1 METERV
7 SSAVASIARTVLVR
21 LAPGEDL
28 FCGLRTV
35 CERHGL
41 RSGRIATMIGSLR
54 TASLVCVTPDPANPG
69 RVVYL
74 EPRTVEG
81 PLELI
86 AALLLGISEN
96 PLVILLMI
104 NIILLFAGMLLDAIS
119 IAYVFLPILA
129 PVIVTFGWDPIWFGV
144 MMTINMAIGQVTP
157 PVAVNLFVGA
167 RISGLT
173 MEQIA
178 RPAVGLIVAA
188 IAALALLTAFPVLTT
203 FLPRMMGLM

>member
-7 SSAVASIARTVLVR
+7 SSAETAIGRTILVR
-21 LAPGEDL
+21 LAPGEDV
-28 FCGLRTV
+28 FEGLRTV

-86 AALLLGISEN
+86 AVQGVFGRDDEKDELSIHLHAQVAGEDLR
-96 PLVILLMI
+96 PLAGHLADTGKNRILATAEI
-104 NIILLFAGMLLDAIS
+104 VLDAFEGPELRRS
-119 IAYVFLPILA
+119 FDEE
-129 PVIVTFGWDPIWFGV
+129 TGF
-144 MMTINMAIGQVTP
+144 T
-157 PVAVNLFVGA
+157 LFK
-167 RISGLT
+167 I
-173 MEQIA
+173 
-178 RPAVGLIVAA
+178 
-188 IAALALLTAFPVLTT
+188 FPKL
-203 FLPRMMGLM
+203 

>member
-129 PVIVTFGWDPIWFGV
+129 PVIVTFGWDDEKQELSIHLH
-144 MMTINMAIGQVTP
+144 AQVAGEDLRPLAGHLADTGKNRILATAEI
-157 PVAVNLFVGA
+157 VIDVFDEAELRRSFDEETGFVLFK
-167 RISGLT
+167 I
-173 MEQIA
+173 
-178 RPAVGLIVAA
+178 
-188 IAALALLTAFPVLTT
+188 FPKQ
-203 FLPRMMGLM
+203 